1 MEIHGDR
8 KTFNA
13 GGAIGAHELVKMST
27 ADVVQNTDEGV
38 PVGAA
43 EYGVAQNA
51 PVAIRLWN
59 SGGTIHCI
67 ADAAITAGNAVYA
80 GASGKVSPAGTTIIG
95 YAMEAATA
103 DGDIIE
109 VLPTNSTV

>member
-1 MEIHGDR
+1 MEIQGMN

-43 EYGVAQNA
+43 QYAVAQNA
-51 PVAIRLWN
+51 PVAVRLWN
-59 SGGTIHCI
+59 SGGTIHVI
-67 ADAAITAGNAVYA
+67 ADGAITAGNAVYA
-80 GASGKVSPAGTTIIG
+80 GALGKVSAAGTTIIG

-103 DGDIIE
+103 DGDVIE
-109 VLPTNSTV
+109 VMPTNSTV